1 MRLIVFE
8 EGYYSKILYT
18 ILISVHLKIVKYTLE
33 KIVYV
38 IV

>member
-1 MRLIVFE
+1 MHLKKGIIVKF
-8 EGYYSKILYT
+8 YILY

-38 IV
+38 VV